1 MYIHNID
8 PEFLKLGPITI
19 RYYGLLFGTGIF
31 AAYFIARKFFRLK
44 NHPDAM
50 LDKLLI
56 YLIIG
61 LVLGAH
67 FVHLAFYE
75 PKAFIDNP
83 IRIIQVGS
91 GLASHG
97 GFLGAIIGL
106 YLFSRKHKI
115 NFWEYADVL
124 AVGGSIVGIFIR
136 LGNFFNSEI
145 YGRATDLPLGV
156 VFQRRGETLPRHP
169 SQLYEMAIGIVI
181 FLILYFF
188 YKKYYTRVKDGMM
201 LYSFVILYFTTRFFI
216 EYVKEYQVLNSS
228 FPFTMGQLLSAPLV
242 LFGFFIFY
250 KKDYFHLKKV
260 E

>member
-1 MYIHNID
+1 
-8 PEFLKLGPITI
+8 
-19 RYYGLLFGTGIF
+19 
-31 AAYFIARKFFRLK
+31 
-44 NHPDAM
+44 
-50 LDKLLI
+50 
-56 YLIIG
+56 
-61 LVLGAH
+61 
-67 FVHLAFYE
+67 
-75 PKAFIDNP
+75 
-83 IRIIQVGS
+83 
-91 GLASHG
+91 
-97 GFLGAIIGL
+97 
-106 YLFSRKHKI
+106 
-115 NFWEYADVL
+115 
-124 AVGGSIVGIFIR
+124 
-136 LGNFFNSEI
+136 
-145 YGRATDLPLGV
+145 V